1 MASSHWPLLL
11 KGFERLN
18 VKTDHYTPIPAGNSP
33 LKRPLDSFLRY
44 GFINLDKPS
53 NPSSH
58 EVVACT
64 LK

>member
-53 NPSSH
+53 NPSGG
-58 EVVACT
+58 
-64 LK
+64 